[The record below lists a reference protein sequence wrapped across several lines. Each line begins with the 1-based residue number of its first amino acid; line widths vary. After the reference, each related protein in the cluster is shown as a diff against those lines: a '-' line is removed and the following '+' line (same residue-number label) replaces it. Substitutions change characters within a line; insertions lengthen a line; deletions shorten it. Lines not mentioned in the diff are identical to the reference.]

1 MTNIVRLS
9 LSPPNSIIPENE
21 VCIQRLASVLDA
33 AVIDYELDDEGHIY
47 ANEGLESPV
56 VVSLEH
62 NKKLI
67 SFAASAEMDVA
78 SSISV
83 FSRCNEANSS
93 IWLVQFCWM
102 PPALWGFY
110 SLPYDGGVD
119 VKHVVKTLR
128 RFAAAFAEG
137 LEICKRA
144 KADLVLKI

>member
-9 LSPPNSIIPENE
+9 LSSPNSIIPESE

-33 AVIDYELDDEGHIY
+33 AVLDYELDNEGLIY

-83 FSRCNEANSS
+83 LSRCNQANSS
-93 IWLVQFCWM
+93 IWLVRFCWM
-102 PPALWGFY
+102 PPELWGFY
-110 SLPYDGGVD
+110 SLPYDGCVD

-128 RFAAAFAEG
+128 RFAASFAEG
-137 LEICKRA
+137 VKICKMA
-144 KADLVLKI
+144 EAEFVLKI